1 MFGEKSNGT
10 SSSLEGRFFQFLVLK
25 LNELLNIN
33 LEVYFIY
40 SEKYEYSTSVDIFV
54 II

>member
-25 LNELLNIN
+25 LNELLNI
-33 LEVYFIY
+33 L
-40 SEKYEYSTSVDIFV
+40 SSKYILYTVKNMNTQQA
-54 II
+54 